1 MQQVYDQLILPT
13 MDDAP
18 PDTLAG
24 LQRVCDKSKYGFVVD
39 STRAASVMN
48 NVTCELEELPHAF
61 IPATG
66 TFVIGK
72 HSPYRRIINSK

>member
-1 MQQVYDQLILPT
+1 MKQLYDQLIVPN

-18 PDTLAG
+18 ADTLAG
-24 LQRVCDKSKYGFVVD
+24 LQRVCDHTKYAFIVD

-48 NVTCELEELPHAF
+48 KVTCDIVQLPLAF